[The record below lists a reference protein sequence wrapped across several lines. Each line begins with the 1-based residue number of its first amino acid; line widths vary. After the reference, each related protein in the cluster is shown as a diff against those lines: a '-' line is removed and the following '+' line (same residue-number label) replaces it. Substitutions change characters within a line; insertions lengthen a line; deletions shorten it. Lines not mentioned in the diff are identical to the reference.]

1 MALDLNEAITLLRKE
16 AQRLHE
22 KADKLEEI
30 SNFLE
35 SVKEEEELED
45 RIGDLLEHGRF

>member
-1 MALDLNEAITLLRKE
+1 LALDLNEAITLLRKE

-30 SNFLE
+30 SSFLE

-45 RIGDLLEHGRF
+45 RIGDLLKHGSF